1 MEEIAS
7 LKDKVSA
14 LEDQLV
20 RLQPLEALMAYMQQ
34 SSDNTVLALLAAH
47 GVPMLTAVPKLPA
60 RHWPCPPGRVPVQQF
75 QRKRLG

>member
-1 MEEIAS
+1 M
-7 LKDKVSA
+7 SA

-60 RHWPCPPGRVPVQQF
+60 RHWPTGRVPVQQF